1 MAKQRKTHILG
12 PFVLA
17 TMVKKIARLQP
28 SSRAISFTDPDKP
41 GGVLRTVLILFRA
54 TGACRFA
61 FGNADLR

>member
-41 GGVLRTVLILFRA
+41 GGVSDFQLRPY
-54 TGACRFA
+54 
-61 FGNADLR
+61 